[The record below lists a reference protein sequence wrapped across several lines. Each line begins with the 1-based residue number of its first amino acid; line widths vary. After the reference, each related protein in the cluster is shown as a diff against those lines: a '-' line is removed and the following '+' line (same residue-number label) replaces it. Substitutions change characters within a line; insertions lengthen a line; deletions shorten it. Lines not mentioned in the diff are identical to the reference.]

1 MNKKINKMTI
11 SIYMALEK
19 IYKYSL
25 EFQHCLILN
34 LMTHEF
40 TSLNN
45 CVGTISSSL
54 LYSYHLL
61 VYHHPYNGVYLYA
74 FKKID
79 TDDAMP
85 PKLH

>member
-1 MNKKINKMTI
+1 MNKKKNKMTI

-34 LMTHEF
+34 LMTQEF

-45 CVGTISSSL
+45 CVGTI
-54 LYSYHLL
+54 
-61 VYHHPYNGVYLYA
+61 YLRVFYTA
-74 FKKID
+74 IN
-79 TDDAMP
+79 T
-85 PKLH
+85 